1 MQTRR
6 AALAV
11 TFLAG
16 IAAACG
22 GGSTTSAPAPAP
34 AAGAPSTARHLVLV
48 TIDTLRADR
57 VGAYGYAGAK
67 TPVLDALAASGL
79 VATQAFAAAPV
90 TLPSHASILTGLYPP
105 AHGARHNGVALAP
118 GVPTLA
124 TILKAQ
130 GFATGAFVAAF
141 PLERRFGLATG
152 FDVYGDR
159 LPRLDNG
166 KPADERPGEDVVDEA
181 LAWRKT
187 TGAARTFLWVHLF
200 EPHAPYRNPTDGR
213 PVAVR
218 YDEEVT
224 EADRQVGR
232 LLAGLGADR
241 ASTLVVVAADHGE
254 AFGEHGEI
262 GHSLF
267 VYDTTLRVPLIAN
280 GPGVPRGRLPEP
292 ASLVDVAPTVLAALG
307 VAGPPMD
314 GRALS
319 LDSGLPPAGTAAR
332 TLYAETEA
340 PWRDFGWS
348 PLRSVRSGGLKFIQ
362 APTPELYD
370 VAQDAGEATNL
381 LPAQAARLAPLRAAL
396 ADAVKDRAPAAPVA
410 ASTAD
415 ADARRRLQALGYLGG
430 AGPSGRAPTVDPK
443 DRKDEAARIAE
454 ITSGELTGLARER
467 ALRALAASDPGNPQ
481 VRMRLGFALVE
492 RGECAEAVPHFRAA
506 IASPVASVDAH
517 LGLAECL
524 VEAGKTADAQAVL
537 RQAATVEPGN
547 PVVLANQG
555 VLLSDGGKPA
565 EAIPLLEQA
574 LGIDGDLYQARF
586 FLAIAYARTGDR
598 ANAGRHAARLLEQL
612 PPDAPQVP
620 EVRRL
625 LDALR

>member
-1 MQTRR
+1 MMLL
-6 AALAV
+6 AAV
-11 TFLAG
+11 
-16 IAAACG
+16 AAACG
-22 GGSTTSAPAPAP
+22 GASPSPSTPVASATPA
-34 AAGAPSTARHLVLV
+34 TARHLVLV

-57 VGAYGYAGAK
+57 VGAYGHAGAK
-67 TPVLDALAASGL
+67 TPVLDALAATGRR
-79 VATQAFAAAPV
+79 AAQAFATAPV
-90 TLPSHASILTGLYPP
+90 TLPSHASILSGMYPP
-105 AHGARHNGVALAP
+105 AHGARHNGVAFAP

-166 KPADERPGEDVVDEA
+166 KPADERPGAEVVDEA
-181 LAWRKT
+181 LAWRRS
-187 TGAARTFLWVHLF
+187 TGGARTFLWVHLF

-218 YDEEVT
+218 YDEEVA

-232 LLAGLGADR
+232 LLDGLGADR

-267 VYDTTLRVPLIAN
+267 VYDTTLRVPLIVQ
-280 GPGVPRGRLPEP
+280 GPGAAAGVEPRPV
-292 ASLVDVAPTVLAALG
+292 SLVDVAPTALG
-307 VAGPPMD
+307 LLGIAAPPMD
-314 GRALS
+314 GRAFAGPAAAAA
-319 LDSGLPPAGTAAR
+319 DSTR
-332 TLYAETEA
+332 VLYAESEA

-348 PLRSVRSGGLKFIQ
+348 PLRSVRTGGLKFIQ

-370 VAQDAGEATNL
+370 LAQDAGETSNL
-381 LPAQAARLAPLRAAL
+381 LPARAASLAPLRTAL
-396 ADAVKDRAPAAPVA
+396 AEAVRDRVPAAA
-410 ASTAD
+410 ANTATD
-415 ADARRRLQALGYLGG
+415 ADTRRRLQALGYLSG
-430 AGPSGRAPTVDPK
+430 AGPSGRAPTIDPK
-443 DRKDEAARIAE
+443 DRRDEAARIAE
-454 ITSGELTGLARER
+454 ITSGELAGLARER
-467 ALRALAASDPGNPQ
+467 ALRELATSDPGNPQ

-506 IASPVASVDAH
+506 VASAVASADAH

-524 VEAGKTADAQAVL
+524 VEAGKTADALAVL
-537 RQAATVEPGN
+537 RQAAAVEPGN

-555 VLLSDGGKPA
+555 VLLSDAGKPA

-574 LGIDGDLYQARF
+574 LGLDGDLYQARF

-598 ANAGRHAARLLEQL
+598 TNAGRHASRLLEQL

>member
-1 MQTRR
+1 MHSRTNGL
-6 AALAV
+6 AATLLAV
-11 TFLAG
+11 L
-16 IAAACG
+16 AAACG
-22 GGSTTSAPAPAP
+22 GGAPSTSGPVPPAVS
-34 AAGAPSTARHLVLV
+34 STARHAVLV

-57 VGAYGYAGAK
+57 VGAYGYAAAK
-67 TPVLDALAASGL
+67 TPAIDALAAAGL
-79 VATQAFAAAPV
+79 RVGQAFATAPV
-90 TLPSHASILTGLYPP
+90 TLTSHASLLSGLYPP
-105 AHGARHNGVALAP
+105 AHGARHNGIAMAP

-130 GFATGAFVAAF
+130 GFATGAFVGAF
-141 PLERRFGLATG
+141 PLERRFGLAAG

-159 LPRLDNG
+159 LPRLENG

-181 LAWRKT
+181 LAWRRG

-218 YDEEVT
+218 YDEDVA

-232 LLAGLGADR
+232 LVAGLGSER

-267 VYDTTLRVPLIAN
+267 VYDTTLRVPLVLQ
-280 GPGVPRGRLPEP
+280 GPGVAPGTMPGP
-292 ASLVDVAPTVLAALG
+292 VSLVDVAPTVLGLLG
-307 VAGPPMD
+307 VTAPAMD
-314 GRALS
+314 GRAF
-319 LDSGLPPAGTAAR
+319 AGATAVAHDPSR
-332 TLYAETEA
+332 VLYADTEA

-348 PLRSVRSGGLKFIQ
+348 PLRSVRTGGLKLIQ

-370 VAQDAGEATNL
+370 VAQDAGETANL
-381 LPAQAARLAPLRAAL
+381 LPARASDLAPLRAAL
-396 ADAVKDRAPAAPVA
+396 AEAVRDRVPASADTSPV
-410 ASTAD
+410 D
-415 ADARRRLQALGYLGG
+415 ADARRRLQSLGYLGG
-430 AGPSGRAPTVDPK
+430 AGPSGRAPTIDPK
-443 DRKDEAARIAE
+443 DRRDEAARIAE
-454 ITSGELTGLARER
+454 ITAGELTGLARER
-467 ALRALAASDPGNPQ
+467 ALRALAANDPGNPQ

-524 VEAGKTADAQAVL
+524 VDAGKIPEALTVL
-537 RQAATVEPGN
+537 GQAAVAEPGN

-555 VLLSDGGKPA
+555 LLLSDSGQPGK
-565 EAIPLLEQA
+565 AIPLLEQA
-574 LGIDGDLYQARF
+574 LGLDGDLYQARF
-586 FLAIAYARTGDR
+586 HLAIAYARTGDR
-598 ANAGRHAARLLEQL
+598 TNAARHAQTLLGQL
-612 PPDAPQVP
+612 PPGAPQAP

-625 LDALR
+625 IDALR

>member
-1 MQTRR
+1 MHSRTNGL
-6 AALAV
+6 AATLLAV
-11 TFLAG
+11 L
-16 IAAACG
+16 AAACG
-22 GGSTTSAPAPAP
+22 GGAPSTSGPVPPAVS
-34 AAGAPSTARHLVLV
+34 STARHAVLV

-57 VGAYGYAGAK
+57 VGAYGYAAAK
-67 TPVLDALAASGL
+67 TPAIDALAAAGL
-79 VATQAFAAAPV
+79 RVGQAFATAPV
-90 TLPSHASILTGLYPP
+90 TLTSHASLLSGLYPP
-105 AHGARHNGVALAP
+105 AHGARHNGIAMAP

-130 GFATGAFVAAF
+130 GFATGAFVGAF
-141 PLERRFGLATG
+141 PLERRFGLAAG

-159 LPRLDNG
+159 LPRLENG

-181 LAWRKT
+181 LAWRRG

-218 YDEEVT
+218 YDEDVA

-232 LLAGLGADR
+232 LVAGLGSER

-267 VYDTTLRVPLIAN
+267 VYDTTLRVPLVLQ
-280 GPGVPRGRLPEP
+280 GPGVAPGTMPGP
-292 ASLVDVAPTVLAALG
+292 VSLVDVAPTVLGLLG
-307 VAGPPMD
+307 VTAPAMD
-314 GRALS
+314 GRAF
-319 LDSGLPPAGTAAR
+319 AGATAVAHDPSR
-332 TLYAETEA
+332 VLYADTEA

-348 PLRSVRSGGLKFIQ
+348 PLRSVRTGGLKLIQ

-370 VAQDAGEATNL
+370 VAQDAGETANL
-381 LPAQAARLAPLRAAL
+381 LPARASDLAPLRAAL
-396 ADAVKDRAPAAPVA
+396 AEAVRDRVPASADTSPV
-410 ASTAD
+410 D

-430 AGPSGRAPTVDPK
+430 AGPSGRAPTIDPK
-443 DRKDEAARIAE
+443 DRRDEAARIAE
-454 ITSGELTGLARER
+454 ITAGELTGLARER
-467 ALRALAASDPGNPQ
+467 ALRALAANDPGNPQ

-524 VEAGKTADAQAVL
+524 VDAGKIPEALTVL
-537 RQAATVEPGN
+537 GQAAVAEPGN

-555 VLLSDGGKPA
+555 LLLSDSGQPGK
-565 EAIPLLEQA
+565 AIPLLEQA
-574 LGIDGDLYQARF
+574 LGLDGDLYQARF
-586 FLAIAYARTGDR
+586 HLAIAYARTGDR
-598 ANAGRHAARLLEQL
+598 TNAARHAQTLLGQL
-612 PPDAPQVP
+612 PPGAPQAP

-625 LDALR
+625 IDALR

>member
-1 MQTRR
+1 MHSRTNGL
-6 AALAV
+6 AATLLAV
-11 TFLAG
+11 L
-16 IAAACG
+16 AAACG
-22 GGSTTSAPAPAP
+22 GGAPSTSGPVPPAVS
-34 AAGAPSTARHLVLV
+34 STARHVVLV

-57 VGAYGYAGAK
+57 VGAYGYAAAK
-67 TPVLDALAASGL
+67 TPAIDAIAAAGL
-79 VATQAFAAAPV
+79 RVGQAFATAPV
-90 TLPSHASILTGLYPP
+90 TLTSHASLLSGLYPP
-105 AHGARHNGVALAP
+105 AHGARHNGIAMAP

-130 GFATGAFVAAF
+130 GFATGAFVGAF
-141 PLERRFGLATG
+141 PLERRFGLAAG

-159 LPRLDNG
+159 LPRLENG

-181 LAWRKT
+181 LAWRRG

-218 YDEEVT
+218 YDEDVA

-232 LLAGLGADR
+232 LVAGLGSER

-267 VYDTTLRVPLIAN
+267 VYDTTLRVPLVLQ
-280 GPGVPRGRLPEP
+280 GPGVVPGTAPGPL
-292 ASLVDVAPTVLAALG
+292 SLVDVAPTVLGLLG
-307 VAGPPMD
+307 VPAPAMD
-314 GRALS
+314 GRAF
-319 LDSGLPPAGTAAR
+319 AGPTAVAFDPSR
-332 TLYAETEA
+332 VLYADTEA

-348 PLRSVRSGGLKFIQ
+348 PLRSVRTGGLKFIQ

-370 VAQDAGEATNL
+370 VAQDAGESSNL
-381 LPAQAARLAPLRAAL
+381 LPARASALAPLRAAL
-396 ADAVKDRAPAAPVA
+396 AEAVRDRVPVSA
-410 ASTAD
+410 DTPPMD

-430 AGPSGRAPTVDPK
+430 AGPSGRAPTIDPK
-443 DRKDEAARIAE
+443 DRRDEAARIAE
-454 ITSGELTGLARER
+454 ITAGELTGLARER

-524 VEAGKTADAQAVL
+524 VDAGKIPDALTVL
-537 RQAATVEPGN
+537 GQAAVAEPGN

-555 VLLSDGGKPA
+555 LLLSDSGQPGK
-565 EAIPLLEQA
+565 AIPLLEQA
-574 LGIDGDLYQARF
+574 LGLDGDLYQARF
-586 FLAIAYARTGDR
+586 HLAIAYARTGDR
-598 ANAGRHAARLLEQL
+598 TNAGRHAQTLLGQL
-612 PPDAPQVP
+612 PPGAPQAP

-625 LDALR
+625 IDALR

>member
-1 MQTRR
+1 MHSRKNG
-6 AALAV
+6 LAV
-11 TFLAG
+11 TLLAVV
-16 IAAACG
+16 AAACG
-22 GGSTTSAPAPAP
+22 GGAPSTSGPVPT
-34 AAGAPSTARHLVLV
+34 AGSSTARHVVLV

-57 VGAYGYAGAK
+57 VGAYGYAAAK
-67 TPVLDALAASGL
+67 TPAIDALAAAGL
-79 VATQAFAAAPV
+79 RVGQAFATAPV
-90 TLPSHASILTGLYPP
+90 TLTSHASLLTGLYPP

-130 GFATGAFVAAF
+130 GFATGAFVGAF
-141 PLERRFGLATG
+141 PLERRFGLAAG

-159 LPRLDNG
+159 LPRLENG

-181 LAWRKT
+181 LAWRKG

-200 EPHAPYRNPTDGR
+200 EPHAPYGNPTDGR
-213 PVAVR
+213 PIAAR
-218 YDEEVT
+218 YDDDIA

-232 LLAGLGADR
+232 LVAGLGSDR
-241 ASTLVVVAADHGE
+241 DVTLVVVAADHGE

-267 VYDTTLRVPLIAN
+267 VYDTTLRVPLVLQ
-280 GPGVPRGRLPEP
+280 GPGVAPGTMPGP
-292 ASLVDVAPTVLAALG
+292 VSLVDVAPTVLGLLG
-307 VAGPPMD
+307 VAAPAMD
-314 GRALS
+314 GRAF
-319 LDSGLPPAGTAAR
+319 AGATAVAHDPSR
-332 TLYAETEA
+332 VLYADTEA

-348 PLRSVRSGGLKFIQ
+348 PLRSVRTGGLKFIQ

-370 VAQDAGEATNL
+370 VAQDAGETANL
-381 LPAQAARLAPLRAAL
+381 LPARASDLAPLRAAL
-396 ADAVKDRAPAAPVA
+396 AEAVRDRVPASADTSPV
-410 ASTAD
+410 D

-430 AGPSGRAPTVDPK
+430 AGPSGRAPTIDPK
-443 DRKDEAARIAE
+443 DRRDEAARIAE
-454 ITSGELTGLARER
+454 ITAGELTGLARER
-467 ALRALAASDPGNPQ
+467 ALRALAANDPGNPQ

-524 VEAGKTADAQAVL
+524 VEAGKVPEALAVLGQAAQA
-537 RQAATVEPGN
+537 EPGN

-555 VLLSDGGKPA
+555 VLLSDRGQPA
-565 EAIPLLEQA
+565 KAIPLLERA
-574 LGIDGDLYQARF
+574 LGLDGDLYQARF

-598 ANAGRHAARLLEQL
+598 TNAVRHAQTLLGQL
-612 PPDAPQVP
+612 PPGAPQAP

-625 LDALR
+625 IDALR